1 MANSPVRRPMQRPA
15 AMIEPNPVPQPP
27 NPSEPYAPMPRWVE
41 TATAV
46 LLSVA
51 GLATA
56 WASYQASLW
65 GGEQMSHYSA
75 ASAKLTLASQLDI
88 VAGQTAAVDTT
99 LFLSWAEASFAGDE
113 QRANFLAYRFSPA
126 FSAAFSTWREEFPDD
141 LTGFRLPPGA
151 QPGASMPRPDYPQG
165 TEAQALRAK
174 AGQLFEDGEKANS
187 LSDRFVA
194 ITVLL
199 STVLFLGGISQ
210 LMKRPKPRIGMV
222 VLASL
227 ICIAAVGWLLTL
239 PSAEL

>member
-1 MANSPVRRPMQRPA
+1 MQRPA

-27 NPSEPYAPMPRWVE
+27 SPSDPAQSAPTAPMPRWVE

-65 GGEQMSHYSA
+65 GGEQVSHYSE
-75 ASAKLTLASQLDI
+75 ASAMLTTASQLDI

-99 LFLSWAEASFAGDE
+99 LFLSWADASYNGDE
-113 QRANFLAYRFSPA
+113 QRAEFLQFRFSP
-126 FSAAFSTWREEFPDD
+126 SFSTAFETWRKDFPED
-141 LTGFRLPPGA
+141 LTGFRLPPGS
-151 QPGASMPRPDYPQG
+151 QPGAAMPQPVYEQG
-165 TEAQALRAK
+165 TKAAALRGEARK
-174 AGQLFEDGEKANS
+174 LFEEGEQANS

-210 LMKRPKPRIGMV
+210 LMKRPRPRIGMV

-227 ICIAAVGWLLTL
+227 ICIGAVGWLMTL
-239 PSAEL
+239 PSATL